1 MEMGSGR
8 IAPAVMDC
16 TEVWP
21 RGATPRPRSGRQP
34 RGATP
39 HPRSGG
45 CMGAGGPIGA
55 TPRSRSGGATLT
67 KVRSRGCALLEQREE
82 ICHVQGK
89 KNPSKM
95 VGVARGRQR
104 ADTLKP

>member
-21 RGATPRPRSGRQP
+21 RGATPHSRS
-34 RGATP
+34 
-39 HPRSGG
+39 
-45 CMGAGGPIGA
+45 AGGG
-55 TPRSRSGGATLT
+55 
-67 KVRSRGCALLEQREE
+67 EE
-82 ICHVQGK
+82 ILLVQGK
-89 KNPSKM
+89 RNPSKM
-95 VGVARGRQR
+95 VGVARGHQR

>member
-1 MEMGSGR
+1 
-8 IAPAVMDC
+8 
-16 TEVWP
+16 
-21 RGATPRPRSGRQP
+21 
-34 RGATP
+34 
-39 HPRSGG
+39 
-45 CMGAGGPIGA
+45 MGAGGPIGA